1 MKKMD
6 HIFYTEEELAF
17 RDEVRAFCEKE
28 LAPFEDEIQKNNP
41 FRRDLLLK
49 IAQAGY
55 MSVHHPPDVGIGK
68 HCGKGLVYET
78 IVAEEISA
86 VIAGLDMARMSSA
99 TLFGKPVARF
109 GTPEQI
115 EKYLKPVLRGEKI
128 GAIGITEPN
137 VGSDTAR
144 METHAEKA
152 ENGNGYI
159 LNGKK
164 YFITNGSQ
172 ADYLCVFAITDSTV
186 NPKKGMTAFI
196 VEKTMAGFTA
206 VKDIDLMGM
215 AGSRVSEL
223 AFKDVFIP
231 EDHVLGGLNNGFKIL
246 MDELD
251 SERVAIAGECL
262 GYARPALESA
272 IKYSQ
277 ERIQFKRPIKAFEG
291 VSFKIADMAM
301 DFEAA
306 RLLTLKAARTYD
318 KGKKITK
325 DAAMAKIF
333 ASEMALRVT
342 DQALQILGGRGY
354 EKENKIERYY
364 RDARLMTMGG
374 GTVEILRFL
383 TQREIYKDFD
393 GRYW

>member
-1 MKKMD
+1 MIK
-6 HIFYTEEELAF
+6 HIFYTEDELAF

-28 LAPFEDEIQKNNP
+28 LAPYEDEIQKNNP
-41 FRRDLLLK
+41 FRRDLLQK
-49 IAQAGY
+49 IAHAGY
-55 MSVHHPPDVGIGK
+55 MSVHHPPEIGIGK

-99 TLFGKPVARF
+99 TLYGKPVARF

-115 EKYLKPVLRGEKI
+115 EKYLKPVLRGDKI

-152 ENGNGYI
+152 KDGNGYI

-196 VEKTMAGFTA
+196 VEKTMPGFTT

-223 AFKDVFIP
+223 SFKDVFSP
-231 EDHVLGGLNNGFKIL
+231 EEHVMGGINNGFGIL

-272 IKYSQ
+272 IKYSK
-277 ERIQFKRPIKAFEG
+277 ERIQFKRPIKNFEG

-306 RLLTLKAARTYD
+306 RLLTLKAARAYD
-318 KGKKITK
+318 KGEKITK
-325 DAAMAKIF
+325 YAAMAKIY
-333 ASEMALRVT
+333 ASEMALRVC

-354 EKENKIERYY
+354 EKEHKIERYY

-383 TQREIYKDFD
+383 TQREIYKDFNE
-393 GRYW
+393 RYW

>member
-1 MKKMD
+1 MIK

-17 RDEVRAFCEKE
+17 RDEVREFCERE
-28 LAPFEDEIQKNNP
+28 LAPYEDEIQKNNT

-49 IAQAGY
+49 IGQAGY
-55 MSVHHPPDVGIGK
+55 MSVHHPVDVGIGK
-68 HCGKGLVYET
+68 YCGKGLVYET

-86 VIAGLDMARMSSA
+86 VIAGLDMSRVATA
-99 TLFGKPVARF
+99 TLFGKPVSRF

-115 EKYLKPVLRGEKI
+115 EKFLKPVLRGEKI
-128 GAIGITEPN
+128 GCIGITEPN
-137 VGSDTAR
+137 VGSDTAG

-152 ENGNGYI
+152 KDGNGYI

-172 ADYLCVFAITDSTV
+172 ADFLCVFAITDKTV
-186 NPKKGMTAFI
+186 NPRKGMTAFI
-196 VEKTMAGFTA
+196 VEKEMPGFTT

-215 AGSRVSEL
+215 AGARVSEL

-231 EDHVLGGLNNGFKIL
+231 EDHVLGGINNGFGIL

-262 GYARPALESA
+262 GYARPALERA
-272 IKYSQ
+272 ISYSK
-277 ERIQFKRPIKAFEG
+277 ERIQFKRPIKDFEG
-291 VSFKIADMAM
+291 INFKIADMATE
-301 DFEAA
+301 FEAA
-306 RLLTLKAARTYD
+306 RLLTLKAARAYD
-318 KGKKITK
+318 NGERITK
-325 DAAMAKIF
+325 EAAMAKIF
-333 ASEMALRVT
+333 ASEMAVHVC
-342 DQALQILGGRGY
+342 DNALQILGGRGY
-354 EKENKIERYY
+354 ETDYKIERYY

-374 GTVEILRFL
+374 GTVEILRYL
-383 TQREIYKDFD
+383 TQREIYKKFD

>member
-1 MKKMD
+1 MN
-6 HIFYTEEELAF
+6 HIFYTEDELAF
-17 RDEVRAFCEKE
+17 RDEVREFCEKE
-28 LAPFEDEIQKNNP
+28 LAPFEDEIQQNNP
-41 FRRDLLLK
+41 FRRDLLEK

-55 MSVHHPPDVGIGK
+55 MSVHHPPEVGIGK

-86 VIAGLDMARMSSA
+86 VIAGLDMARMASA
-99 TLFGKPVARF
+99 TLYGKPVARF

-137 VGSDTAR
+137 VGSDVAR
-144 METHAEKA
+144 METRAEKA
-152 ENGNGYI
+152 KDGNGYI

-172 ADYLCVFAITDSTV
+172 ADFLCVFAITDSSI

-196 VEKTMAGFTA
+196 VEKTMPGFST

-223 AFKDVFIP
+223 DFKDVFVP
-231 EDHVLGGLNNGFKIL
+231 EDHVLGGINNGFGIL

-272 IKYSQ
+272 IAYSK
-277 ERIQFKRPIKAFEG
+277 ERIQFKRPIKDFEG
-291 VSFKIADMAM
+291 VSFKIADMATE
-301 DFEAA
+301 FEAA
-306 RLLTLKAARTYD
+306 RLLTLKAARAYD
-318 KGKKITK
+318 NGERITR
-325 DAAMAKIF
+325 DAAMAKTF
-333 ASEMALRVT
+333 ASEMAIHVC
-342 DQALQILGGRGY
+342 DNALQILGGRGY
-354 EKENKIERYY
+354 ETEYKIERYY

-374 GTVEILRFL
+374 GTCEILRFL
-383 TQREIYKDFD
+383 TQREIYKKFD

>member
-1 MKKMD
+1 MD

-152 ENGNGYI
+152 ENGDGYI

-306 RLLTLKAARTYD
+306 RLLTLKAARSYD

>member
-1 MKKMD
+1 MD

>member
-1 MKKMD
+1 MN

-17 RDEVRAFCEKE
+17 RDEVRAFCETE
-28 LAPFEDEIQKNNP
+28 LAPYEDEIQQKNL
-41 FRRDLLLK
+41 FRRDLLQK

-55 MSVHHPPDVGIGK
+55 MSVHHPLEVGIGK

-86 VIAGLDMARMSSA
+86 VIAGLDMTRMASA

-115 EKYLKPVLRGEKI
+115 EKYLKPVLCGEKI

-137 VGSDTAR
+137 VGSDVAG

-152 ENGNGYI
+152 KDGNGYI

-172 ADYLCVFAITDSTV
+172 ADFLCVFAITDITV

-196 VEKTMAGFTA
+196 VEKEMPGFTT

-215 AGSRVSEL
+215 AGARVSEL
-223 AFKDVFIP
+223 DFKDVFIP
-231 EDHVLGGLNNGFKIL
+231 EDNILGGINNGFGIL

-262 GYARPALESA
+262 GYARPAIESA
-272 IKYSQ
+272 IAYSK
-277 ERIQFKRPIKAFEG
+277 ERIQFKRPIKDFEG
-291 VSFKIADMAM
+291 VNFKISDMAT

-306 RLLTLKAARTYD
+306 RLLTLKAARAYD
-318 KGKKITK
+318 NGERITK
-325 DAAMAKIF
+325 YAAMAKTF
-333 ASEMALRVT
+333 ASEMAVRVC
-342 DQALQILGGRGY
+342 DNALQILGGRGY
-354 EKENKIERYY
+354 ETDYKIERYY

-383 TQREIYKDFD
+383 TQREIYREFD
-393 GRYW
+393 GKYW

>member
-1 MKKMD
+1 MD

-172 ADYLCVFAITDSTV
+172 ADYLCVFAITDSKV

>member
-1 MKKMD
+1 
-6 HIFYTEEELAF
+6 
-17 RDEVRAFCEKE
+17 
-28 LAPFEDEIQKNNP
+28 
-41 FRRDLLLK
+41 
-49 IAQAGY
+49 
-55 MSVHHPPDVGIGK
+55 
-68 HCGKGLVYET
+68 
-78 IVAEEISA
+78 
-86 VIAGLDMARMSSA
+86 
-99 TLFGKPVARF
+99 
-109 GTPEQI
+109 
-115 EKYLKPVLRGEKI
+115 
-128 GAIGITEPN
+128 
-137 VGSDTAR
+137 
-144 METHAEKA
+144 
-152 ENGNGYI
+152 
-159 LNGKK
+159 
-164 YFITNGSQ
+164 
-172 ADYLCVFAITDSTV
+172 
-186 NPKKGMTAFI
+186 
-196 VEKTMAGFTA
+196 
-206 VKDIDLMGM
+206 
-215 AGSRVSEL
+215 
-223 AFKDVFIP
+223 
-231 EDHVLGGLNNGFKIL
+231 

>member
-1 MKKMD
+1 MN
-6 HIFYTEEELAF
+6 HIFYSEEELAF
-17 RDEVRAFCEKE
+17 RDEVRAFCERE
-28 LAPFEDEIQKNNP
+28 LAPYEDEIQKTNP
-41 FRRDLLLK
+41 FRRDLLQK

-55 MSVHHPPDVGIGK
+55 MSVHHPPEVGIGK

-86 VIAGLDMARMSSA
+86 VIAGLDMARMASA

-144 METHAEKA
+144 METHAEISKD
-152 ENGNGYI
+152 GKGFV

-164 YFITNGSQ
+164 YYITNGSQ
-172 ADYLCVFAITDSTV
+172 ADFLCVFAITDNTV
-186 NPKKGMTAFI
+186 NPRKGMTAFI
-196 VEKTMAGFTA
+196 VEKTMPGFTT

-223 AFKDVFIP
+223 AFKDVFISN
-231 EDHVLGGLNNGFKIL
+231 DQLLGGINNGFGIL

-272 IKYSQ
+272 ITYSK
-277 ERIQFKRPIKAFEG
+277 ERIQFKRPIKDFEG
-291 VSFKIADMAM
+291 INFKIADMAT

-306 RLLTLKAARTYD
+306 RLLTLKAARAYD
-318 KGKKITK
+318 NGERITK
-325 DAAMAKIF
+325 EAAMAKIF
-333 ASEMALRVT
+333 ASEMAIRVC

-354 EKENKIERYY
+354 EKEHKIERYY

-374 GTVEILRFL
+374 GTVEILRYL
-383 TQREIYKDFD
+383 TQREIYKKFD
-393 GRYW
+393 GKYW